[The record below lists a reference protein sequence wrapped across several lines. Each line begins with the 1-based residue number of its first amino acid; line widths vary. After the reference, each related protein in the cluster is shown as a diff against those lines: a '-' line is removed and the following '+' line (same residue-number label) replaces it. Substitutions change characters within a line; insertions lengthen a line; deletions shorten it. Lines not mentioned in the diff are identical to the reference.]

1 MDLLIRQLINGLNTG
16 SIYALVAIG
25 YTMVYGIIR
34 LINFAHGEMIMIG
47 GYIAFF
53 LATLVPG
60 MTLPFIIIIS
70 MSGGAVIG
78 FLIEKIAYLK
88 LRNAPKISA
97 LITAI
102 SMSLLLQNIA
112 LIAFSSNP
120 RVMPALVDP
129 TPIMWG
135 DYAIPR
141 LAVYTIIITIVLMLG
156 LHLFIKYTKTGK
168 AMRAVS
174 QDYTASSAMGIN
186 VNLIVSI
193 TFAIGSAL
201 GALGGVFYSM
211 SYLQVYPTMGAFP
224 GLKAF
229 VAAVFGGI
237 GSLAG
242 AMLGGF
248 LIGITE
254 TFVKGYISSGYADA
268 IVFLSLILIL
278 FLRPSGILGQ
288 HRKEKV

>member
-53 LATLVPG
+53 MATLIPG
-60 MTLPFIIIIS
+60 VGLWVVLIVS
-70 MSGGAVIG
+70 MLGGALIG

-88 LRNAPKISA
+88 LRNAPRISA

-102 SMSLLLQNIA
+102 GMSLLLQNIA
-112 LIAFSSNP
+112 LVSFSANP
-120 RVMPALVDP
+120 LVMPALVDP
-129 TPIMWG
+129 TPLMIG

-141 LAVYTIIITIVLMLG
+141 LAVYVIVLTALLMVG
-156 LHLFIKYTKTGK
+156 LHLFIRHTKTGR

-174 QDYTASSAMGIN
+174 QDYTAASAMGIN

-211 SYLQVYPTMGAFP
+211 SYLQVFPTMGAFP

-248 LIGITE
+248 LIGIME
-254 TFVKGYISSGYADA
+254 TFVKGYVSSGYADA

-278 FLRPSGILGQ
+278 FLRPAGILGTF
-288 HRKEKV
+288 RKEKV